1 MGDRIRCDSDI
12 QLQDKGVVESVIS
25 FAIVTGGNNDHYLQ
39 NTVKS
44 ILDLDLESFEII
56 IVGRSEF
63 PNTSVKCVAFDE
75 SVRDGW
81 ITRKKNLAV
90 SHSQG
95 DIVVLL
101 HDYMKVNK
109 DWTRSNVEALSNSNW
124 DVAMC
129 RITNLDGTR
138 FRDWTLWA
146 ANSVGISRW
155 FIRTSQ
161 NLVPYTIKNLTRFM
175 YVSGSAMIVRRKFM
189 LNNPLE
195 ENLTWGQMEDV
206 EWSLRVRKFWNYKMF
221 PQMSISSQKQKGNHF
236 KKMGVFSRILMK
248 SYSVLVEKVL
258 PKPLSTSLDIGFI
271 ELISSNPELQEAKMR
286 MTALENAQE
295 TLSMDKNKQ

>member
-1 MGDRIRCDSDI
+1 VDIIGCDSGRE
-12 QLQDKGVVESVIS
+12 LQNKGAVEYLIS
-25 FAIVTGGNNDHYLQ
+25 FAIVTAGKNDHHLQ
-39 NTVKS
+39 GTVNS
-44 ILDLDLESFEII
+44 ILDLDLDYFEIV

-63 PNTSVKCVAFDE
+63 PNPHVKCVAFDE
-75 SVRDGW
+75 SVREGW

-90 SHSQG
+90 SHSKG
-95 DIVVLL
+95 DIVVIL

-109 DWTRSNVEALSNSNW
+109 DWTRSNVKAFSNSNW

-129 RITNLDGTR
+129 RINNLDGTR

-161 NLVPYTIKNLTRFM
+161 NLIPYTNKSLTRFM
-175 YVSGSAMIVRRKFM
+175 YVSGSAMIVRREFM

-195 ENLTWGQMEDV
+195 ENLAWGQMEDV

-221 PQMSISSQKQKGNHF
+221 PEMSISLQKQKGNHF

-258 PKPLSTSLDIGFI
+258 PKPLTSSLEIGFI
-271 ELISSNPELQEAKMR
+271 DLISSNPELQEAKRR
-286 MTALENAQE
+286 MTALKNAQE
-295 TLSMDKNKQ
+295 TLSMDKNK

>member
-1 MGDRIRCDSDI
+1 M
-12 QLQDKGVVESVIS
+12 IS
-25 FAIVTGGNNDHYLQ
+25 FAIVTGGHNDQYLH

-63 PNTSVKCVAFDE
+63 PNPFVKSVAFDE
-75 SVRDGW
+75 SVRAGW

-95 DIVVLL
+95 DIVVIL

-109 DWTRSNVEALSNSNW
+109 DWTRSNVEALSHSNW

-129 RITNLDGTR
+129 RVTNLDGTR
-138 FRDWTLWA
+138 WIDWILWA
-146 ANSVGISRW
+146 VNSVGINWW
-155 FIRTSQ
+155 FNHTVARLI
-161 NLVPYTIKNLTRFM
+161 PYKTRNLTRFM
-175 YVSGSAMIVRRKFM
+175 YISGSVMIVRREFM
-189 LNNPLE
+189 LNNPLD
-195 ENLTWGQMEDV
+195 ENLVWGEGEDV

-221 PQMSISSQKQKGNHF
+221 PEISITSQKQKVEHF
-236 KKMGVFSRILMK
+236 RPMGVFSRILMK

-258 PKPLSTSLDIGFI
+258 PKSLASSLEIGFK
-271 ELISSNPELQEAKMR
+271 EL
-286 MTALENAQE
+286 
-295 TLSMDKNKQ
+295 NK